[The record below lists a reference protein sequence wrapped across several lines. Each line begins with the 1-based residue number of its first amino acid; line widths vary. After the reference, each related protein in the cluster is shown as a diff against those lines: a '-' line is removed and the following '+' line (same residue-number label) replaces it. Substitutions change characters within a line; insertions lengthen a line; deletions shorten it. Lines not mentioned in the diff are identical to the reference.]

1 MPTNKPFSED
11 DFMKKIKTTAKYI
24 SLLCLISCNPE
35 TKDQKSILVTTTPAS
50 ITGDY
55 QVILRPLNNH
65 LAGWIPNGKSELKID
80 DKTLSIKSWID
91 DSSAVTHRQ
100 FILKGSR
107 CPTLEDDK
115 NKDGVIDIIETV
127 RVSGKIILPLDNNL
141 QVQLGPL
148 DQYPFGNFAYDQEIS
163 LKDLEE
169 DLRQPDSNPDDHVI
183 KLTPRE
189 FLSFENKVM
198 IVLGINE
205 KTILPDLTQNLDGV
219 SPQLSIPIVCGL
231 IKKTDE
237 L

>member
-1 MPTNKPFSED
+1 
-11 DFMKKIKTTAKYI
+11 MKKMTTT
-24 SLLCLISCNPE
+24 LTCLSFFFLSSCNPE
-35 TKDQKSILVTTTPAS
+35 NNNQRSILVTTTPAS
-50 ITGDY
+50 IAGDY
-55 QVILRPLNNH
+55 LVILRPLNNH

-127 RVSGKIILPLDNNL
+127 RVSGKILHPLDNNL

-148 DQYPFGNFAYDQEIS
+148 DQYPFGNFSYDQEIS
-163 LKDLEE
+163 LKNLEE

-183 KLTPRE
+183 KLTPKE

-198 IVLGINE
+198 IVLGVSE
-205 KTILPDLTQNLDGV
+205 KTLLPDSIQTLDGV

-231 IKKTDE
+231 IKKNR
-237 L
+237 